1 MKELLAVTI
10 PDDVGQALLIVCAVV
25 LAGTLGIW
33 GGTASERRATRNL
46 LRESF
51 TDPDMAKTIFVAQ
64 WTVSAPP
71 GGEDVAPDE
80 LWEQNEYL
88 RQESIAAVRAVHDR
102 VTTDLDL

>member
-10 PDDVGQALLIVCAVV
+10 PDDVGQALLIGCAVV
-25 LAGTLGIW
+25 LAATLGLW
-33 GGTASERRATRNL
+33 GGAASERRATRRL
-46 LRESF
+46 LNESF

-71 GGEDVAPDE
+71 GGEDVDPDE

-88 RQESIAAVRAVHDR
+88 REESIAAARAVHDR

>member
-1 MKELLAVTI
+1 MTELLAVKM
-10 PDDVGQALLIVCAVV
+10 PDDVGQAVLIVCAVV
-25 LAGTLGIW
+25 LAGVFGIW
-33 GGTASERRATRNL
+33 GGTASERKATRRL
-46 LRESF
+46 LLESF

-71 GGEDVAPDE
+71 GGENVDPDE

-88 RQESIAAVRAVHDR
+88 RQESIAAARAVHDR

>member
-1 MKELLAVTI
+1 MTEFLAVKM
-10 PDDVGQALLIVCAVV
+10 PDDVGQAVLVACAVV
-25 LAGTLGIW
+25 MAATLGLW
-33 GGTASERRATRNL
+33 GGTAIERRATRSVLN
-46 LRESF
+46 ESF

-71 GGEDVAPDE
+71 GGEDVDPNE

-88 RQESIAAVRAVHDR
+88 RQESIAAARAVHDR